1 MSASWTVLD
10 QAILSLGLLAVGL
23 GLGFGPST
31 FRVVT
36 LDQPRRGSTKDIR
49 ITWSRFVL
57 FAFPGLAALAV
68 GLAEG
73 LDLERAAARACCAGA
88 FAVQRLGVID
98 GLPMRAELDDFI
110 ATKGA

>member
-1 MSASWTVLD
+1 
-10 QAILSLGLLAVGL
+10 
-23 GLGFGPST
+23 
-31 FRVVT
+31 
-36 LDQPRRGSTKDIR
+36 
-49 ITWSRFVL
+49 
-57 FAFPGLAALAV
+57 V

-98 GLPMRAELDDFI
+98 GLPTRAELDDFI